1 MAVVGRLA
9 GDSRMEARDGG
20 QINLGGPSGAA
31 QTMMPASGCVEV
43 VGTVRDTGSVSP
55 LRVAAFGDDFD
66 LKNYD
71 DLVGLAGDKYAALF
85 R

>member
-1 MAVVGRLA
+1 
-9 GDSRMEARDGG
+9 
-20 QINLGGPSGAA
+20 
-31 QTMMPASGCVEV
+31 MPALVEK
-43 VGTVRDTGSVSP
+43 GRERWAGSKARGEVREATA

-71 DLVGLAGDKYAALF
+71 DLIGLAGDKYAALF